1 MYIFFVFKKTK
12 TQPRFPTPMLLKNRG
27 RGTPLGPAAYETQTL
42 VVAKGGQAL
51 DTEHMLGKLA
61 LSREPRVNLTMR
73 RSTVGSDYLPS
84 R

>member
-1 MYIFFVFKKTK
+1 MYS
-12 TQPRFPTPMLLKNRG
+12 PRFPTPTLLRNDG

-51 DTEHMLGKLA
+51 DTEHMLRKLA
-61 LSREPRVNLTMR
+61 LSREPRVNLTMG